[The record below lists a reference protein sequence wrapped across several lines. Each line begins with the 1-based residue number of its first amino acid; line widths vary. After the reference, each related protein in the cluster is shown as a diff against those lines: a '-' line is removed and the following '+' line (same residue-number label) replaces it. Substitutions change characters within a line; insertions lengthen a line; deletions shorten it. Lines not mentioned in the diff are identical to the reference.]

1 MAREKYIITIPAE
14 FDLERID
21 RIIPAL
27 LEADISRSQIQKLIK
42 SGDITVN
49 GSETRANYKVKTD
62 DTIEIFVNEEEASA
76 LVPENIPLNIIYE
89 DDDIAV
95 IIKQPGLVVHP
106 GHGNYSGTL
115 VNGLLHHVKKLS
127 GVGDPLRP
135 GIVHRLDRDT
145 CGLMV
150 IAKSDAA
157 YISLVEQF
165 ASRTVEKHYSA
176 IVIGKPVKDHA
187 LINRPIARHKKY
199 RQKMTIDED
208 GREAITEYTISQI
221 WHTDTGVFTILNIIL
236 HTGRTHQIR
245 VHLSAMGNPIVG
257 DQIYSKKWEK
267 YKVPYLLLAS
277 TYLKFTHPASGEELS
292 FNAEL
297 PLHISE
303 YIDKLN
309 LMVNQ

>member
-1 MAREKYIITIPAE
+1 MEREKYIITVPME

-21 RIIPAL
+21 RVIPVL

-49 GSETRANYKVKTD
+49 GFKTRANYKVKTD
-62 DTIEIFVNEEEASA
+62 DEIEIIVNEEEP
-76 LVPENIPLNIIYE
+76 VIPQEENIPINIIYE
-89 DDDIAV
+89 DEDIAV
-95 IIKQPGLVVHP
+95 IIKQPGLVVHA
-106 GHGNYSGTL
+106 GHGNYGTTL
-115 VNGLLHHVKKLS
+115 VSGLLYHIKRLS
-127 GVGDPLRP
+127 ALGDPLRP

-145 CGLMV
+145 SGLMV

-165 ASRTVEKHYSA
+165 SLRTVEKHYIA
-176 IVIGKPVKDHA
+176 IVIGKPVKDHD

-208 GREAITEYTISQI
+208 GREAITEYTISRI
-221 WHTDTGVFTILNIIL
+221 WHTDTGAFTMLDIIL

-245 VHLSAMGNPIVG
+245 VHLSAMGNPIIG
-257 DQIYSKKWEK
+257 DQIYSKRWEK
-267 YKVPYLLLAS
+267 YRVPYLLLAS
-277 TYLKFTHPASGEELS
+277 TYLKFTHPTTGKELS
-292 FNAEL
+292 FTAEL
-297 PLHISE
+297 PSHFSE

-309 LMVNQ
+309 SMVNQ

>member
-1 MAREKYIITIPAE
+1 MENKYTIAVPQE

-21 RIIPAL
+21 RVIPIL
-27 LEADISRSQIQKLIK
+27 LETDISRSQIQKLIK
-42 SGDITVN
+42 NGDITVN
-49 GSETRANYKVKTD
+49 GLETRANYKVKTD
-62 DTIEIFVNEEEASA
+62 DDIAIVINEKEIEIPHE
-76 LVPENIPLNIIYE
+76 ENIPVNIIHE

-95 IIKQPGLVVHP
+95 ILKQPGLVVHP
-106 GHGNYSGTL
+106 GHGNYGSTL
-115 VNGLLHHVKKLS
+115 VNGLLYHIKKLS
-127 GVGDPLRP
+127 TLGDPIRP

-145 CGLMV
+145 SGLMV
-150 IAKSDAA
+150 IAKSDPA

-165 ASRTVEKHYSA
+165 ASRTVEKHYMA
-176 IVIGKPVKDHA
+176 IVIGKPVKDYA

-199 RQKMTIDED
+199 RQKMTIDEE
-208 GREAITEYTISQI
+208 GREAITEYKISKI
-221 WHTDTGVFTILNIIL
+221 WHTDIGVFAMLNIIL

-257 DQIYSKKWEK
+257 DQIYSKRWEK

-277 TYLKFTHPASGEELS
+277 TYLKFMHPINGKELS
-292 FNAEL
+292 FSAEL
-297 PLHISE
+297 PPHFLE

>member
-1 MAREKYIITIPAE
+1 MAREKYIITTPAE

-21 RIIPAL
+21 RIIPVL
-27 LEADISRSQIQKLIK
+27 LETDISRSQIQKLIK

-62 DTIEIFVNEEEASA
+62 DTIEILINEAETSA
-76 LVPENIPLNIIYE
+76 LTPENIPVNIIYE

-106 GHGNYSGTL
+106 GPGNYGSTL
-115 VNGLLHHVKKLS
+115 VNGLLYHIKKLS
-127 GVGDPLRP
+127 ISDDPSRP

-145 CGLMV
+145 SGLMV
-150 IAKSDAA
+150 IAKSDTA
-157 YISLVEQF
+157 YTSLVEQF
-165 ASRTVEKHYSA
+165 SARTVEKHYSA

-199 RQKMTIDED
+199 RQKMTIDES
-208 GREAITEYTISQI
+208 GREAITEYTVSRI
-221 WHTDTGVFTILNIIL
+221 WHTDIGVFTMLNIIL

-245 VHLSAMGNPIVG
+245 VHLSAMGNPIIG

-267 YKVPYLLLAS
+267 YKAPYLLLAS
-277 TYLKFTHPASGEELS
+277 TCLRFKHPSSGAELS
-292 FNAEL
+292 FSAEL
-297 PLHISE
+297 PPHILE
-303 YIDKLN
+303 YFDKLN
-309 LMVNQ
+309 SMVDQ

>member
-1 MAREKYIITIPAE
+1 MISNKYIITVPAE

-21 RIIPAL
+21 RIIPVL

-42 SGDITVN
+42 NGHITVN

-62 DTIEIFVNEEEASA
+62 DEIEILISEDEAI
-76 LVPENIPLNIIYE
+76 LPQEENIPVNIIYE
-89 DDDIAV
+89 DDDLAV
-95 IIKQPGLVVHP
+95 IIKQSGLVVHA
-106 GHGNYSGTL
+106 GHGNYENTL
-115 VNGLLHHVKKLS
+115 VNGLLYHIKKLS
-127 GVGDPLRP
+127 SLGDPLRP

-145 CGLMV
+145 SGLMV

-157 YISLVEQF
+157 YTSLVEQF
-165 ASRTVEKHYSA
+165 SERTVEKHYIA
-176 IVIGKPVKDHA
+176 IVIGKPVKDHS
-187 LINRPIARHKKY
+187 LINRPISRHKKY
-199 RQKMTIDED
+199 RQKMTIDEE
-208 GREAITEYTISQI
+208 GREAITEYTISRI
-221 WHTDTGVFTILNIIL
+221 WHTDIGVFTMLDIIL

-245 VHLSAMGNPIVG
+245 VHLSAMGNPIIG

-277 TYLKFTHPASGEELS
+277 TYLKFKQPVTGKELS

-297 PLHISE
+297 PQHMIE

-309 LMVNQ
+309 AMTAQ

>member
-1 MAREKYIITIPAE
+1 MKREKYIITVPAE

-21 RIIPAL
+21 RIIPIL
-27 LEADISRSQIQKLIK
+27 LETDISRSQIQKLIK

-62 DTIEIFVNEEEASA
+62 DEIEIVTKEDDMLLPHE
-76 LVPENIPLNIIYE
+76 ENIPINIIYE

-106 GHGNYSGTL
+106 GHGNYGSTL
-115 VNGLLHHVKKLS
+115 VSGLLYHIKRLS
-127 GVGDPLRP
+127 ILGDPLRP

-145 CGLMV
+145 SGLMV

-165 ASRTVEKHYSA
+165 SSRTVEKHYAA

-208 GREAITEYTISQI
+208 GREAITEYTISRI
-221 WHTDTGVFTILNIIL
+221 WHTDMGVFTMLNIIL

-277 TYLKFTHPASGEELS
+277 TYLKFIHPISREVLS
-292 FNAEL
+292 FSAEL

-303 YIDKLN
+303 YIDKLDS
-309 LMVNQ
+309 MVNQ